1 MAKIWF
7 PLGGRRRII
16 AAMNVVVEFAK
27 KEWRKLL
34 SLKDT
39 PHAVAGGLAIGMLVG
54 FTPLFG
60 VKTLLALGLAWAVR
74 CNPIAAVIAVSLH
87 DLLIPVAPF
96 MLRLE
101 YDIGFWLFSHPH
113 HFPPKLDLLG
123 EHLPIGKL
131 LEWTTFLD
139 LGLPVLVGS
148 LIVSIPMAVGTYF
161 CALAFMNARAK
172 RHKAKI

>member
-1 MAKIWF
+1 MKV
-7 PLGGRRRII
+7 L
-16 AAMNVVVEFAK
+16 VEFVK
-27 KEWRKLL
+27 KEFRKLL

-39 PHAVAGGLAIGMLVG
+39 PHAVAGGLAIGVLIG

-60 VKTLLALGLAWAVR
+60 IKTLLALGLAWLVR

-101 YDIGFWLFSHPH
+101 YDIGYWLFSHPH
-113 HFPPKLDLLG
+113 HFPPRLEHLG
-123 EHLPIGKL
+123 EHLPIAKL
-131 LEWTTFLD
+131 LEWTTFFK

-148 LIVSIPMAVGTYF
+148 LIISVPLAIATYF
-161 CALAFMNARAK
+161 CALAYMNARAK
-172 RHKAKI
+172 RQEAAN

>member
-1 MAKIWF
+1 M
-7 PLGGRRRII
+7 R
-16 AAMNVVVEFAK
+16 AALEFVK
-27 KEWRKLL
+27 KEWRKLM

-39 PHAVAGGLAIGMLVG
+39 PHAVAGGLAIGMFVG

-60 VKTLLALGLAWAVR
+60 VKTLLALGLAWAAR

-113 HFPPKLDLLG
+113 HLPPHLDLLG
-123 EHLPIGKL
+123 EHLPIAKM

-139 LGLPVLVGS
+139 VGLPILVGS
-148 LIVSIPMAVGTYF
+148 LIVSIPIAIGVYF
-161 CALAFMNARAK
+161 CALALMKESGNRRAGG
-172 RHKAKI
+172 

>member
-1 MAKIWF
+1 MK
-7 PLGGRRRII
+7 
-16 AAMNVVVEFAK
+16 AMKVVLQFVK
-27 KEWRKLL
+27 REWRKLL

-39 PHAVAGGLAIGMLVG
+39 PHAVAGGLALGMFVG

-101 YDIGFWLFSHPH
+101 YDIGFWLFNHPH
-113 HFPPKLDLLG
+113 RLPPRLDLLG
-123 EHLPIGKL
+123 EHLPIAKL

-148 LIVSIPMAVGTYF
+148 LVVSIPVAIVVYF

-172 RHKAKI
+172 RQKAKS